1 MKPINCPS
9 CGSADIERLDG
20 DGFLCLNC
28 GTHLAPAP
36 DEFAALGGSGA
47 DHLAVHD
54 AERQLAQ
61 GGHLLEAIRAYRERT
76 GVSLKQAKL
85 AIESGAPVAR
95 SMNSRVWMSL
105 AAGLGFL
112 LAGVAY
118 LFVGRL
124 PWPYKLVV
132 LLAALFSGV
141 LLSGLISRNRAGIV
155 AGLVGIAVSALIFLL
170 LALANFPL

>member
-9 CGSADIERLDG
+9 CGSAEIERLDG
-20 DGFLCLNC
+20 GGFLCLNC
-28 GTHLAPAP
+28 GTRLAPAP
-36 DEFAALGGSGA
+36 DEFAALGGSRA
-47 DHLAVHD
+47 DLAVNE

-61 GGHLLEAIRAYRERT
+61 GGHPLEAIRAYRERT

-85 AIESGAPVAR
+85 AIEGSAPVAR

-141 LLSGLISRNRAGIV
+141 LLSGLISRNRAGIL

-170 LALANFPL
+170 LALANLLL